1 MPVSARHALVPL
13 LCAALVASSAAPA
26 RAGSVSLSGG
36 DDFELLKTVQKHV
49 KRDFYMK
56 DVKDDKLLTG
66 AIRGMLAALDDPYTR
81 YMEPQPFNQ
90 MQTDQGGEFEGVGIV
105 ITIKDRMLTV
115 VSPIDDTPAARAGI
129 RSGDRVVKIDGVETG
144 KLTMQEAVDKIRGKK
159 GTTVILTIWNES
171 LPEPRDVSVVREM
184 IPVVTVK
191 SRMVDEKVGYLRLS
205 QFVEPTGA
213 DLEKALHALGK
224 QGAKSLILDLRDN
237 PGGLLQSAVE
247 VSRKFLGKN
256 PVVSVRSRDG
266 KTVTLSSYFRAHP
279 HLPLVVLQNSGSASS
294 SEIVGGAVQDNKR
307 GILLGGKSFGK
318 GVIQTVF
325 TLPNQGGLILTTA
338 WYFTPSGRSI
348 HEKGIEPDLVLD
360 QPRLTSDQQ
369 TDLYD
374 PKSSFAKKESDVEEE
389 PLDPET
395 RRLAEKFGVKPYDRQ
410 LVRAIRLLNGSAQ
423 PLAVVYD
430 RNVYPEAAP
439 AQTAQAPS
447 AKETA
452 PAKK

>member
-1 MPVSARHALVPL
+1 MTFPRRALTLFAL
-13 LCAALVASSAAPA
+13 LAFLAAQATQA
-26 RAGSVSLSGG
+26 RAGSVSLSGS
-36 DDFELLKTVQKHV
+36 DDFELLKTVQKYV

-159 GTTVILTIWNES
+159 GSTVILTIWNES
-171 LPEPRDVSVVREM
+171 LPEPRDVSVVRET

-191 SRMVDEKVGYLRLS
+191 SRMVDEKVGYVRLS

-213 DLEKALHALGK
+213 DLEKALHDLEK
-224 QGAKSLILDLRDN
+224 KGAAAFILDLRDN

-279 HLPLVVLQNSGSASS
+279 NLPLVVLQNSGSASS
-294 SEIVGGAVQDNKR
+294 SEIVGGALQDNKR
-307 GILLGGKSFGK
+307 AIVLGNKSFGK

-348 HEKGIEPDLVLD
+348 HEKGIEPDLPVD
-360 QPRLTSDQQ
+360 QARMTSDQL

-374 PKSSFAKKESDVEEE
+374 PKSQFAKKDDNVEEA
-389 PLDPET
+389 PLPENLA
-395 RRLAEKFGVKPYDRQ
+395 RLEKFGVKPYDRQ
-410 LVRAIRLLNGSAQ
+410 LVRAIELLNGSAQ
-423 PLAVVYD
+423 PTAAIFD
-430 RNVYPEAAP
+430 RNVYPEASSNETALAP
-439 AQTAQAPS
+439 AGKAP
-447 AKETA
+447 E
-452 PAKK
+452 AKK